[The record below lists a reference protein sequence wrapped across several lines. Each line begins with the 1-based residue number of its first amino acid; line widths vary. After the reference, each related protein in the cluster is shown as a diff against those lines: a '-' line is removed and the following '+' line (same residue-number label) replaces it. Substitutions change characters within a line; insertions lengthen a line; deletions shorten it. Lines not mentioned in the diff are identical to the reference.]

1 MPEVPGRAEKKIQ
14 DGGDR
19 MISLEMARKLKDA
32 GLEWE
37 PKINDFFKGPYG
49 IDVVFVLEVNIDSVL
64 SVNGKEFA
72 DTVYIW
78 LPRLDQLLAEIEKCA
93 YEWCLE
99 QARDKYR
106 LSLWFDQAC
115 VYEFRASTPED
126 AAAQA
131 LLWIL
136 EGR

>member
-1 MPEVPGRAEKKIQ
+1 
-14 DGGDR
+14 
-19 MISLEMARKLKDA
+19 MISLEMARKLKEA

-37 PKINDFFKGPYG
+37 PKKGDWYWVFGTNSIDLITIDRNDIVPKSIIF
-49 IDVVFVLEVNIDSVL
+49 
-64 SVNGKEFA
+64 
-72 DTVYIW
+72 
-78 LPRLDQLLAEIEKCA
+78 LPSLDQLLAEIEKCA

-115 VYEFRASTPED
+115 VYEFRADTPED
-126 AAAQA
+126 AAAEA

-136 EGR
+136 SQKEA